1 MNDLKIFQSDEFGQV
16 RTILIDDEPWFVGK
30 DIAEVLKY
38 ENPQKAI
45 RDHVDAE
52 DAKLGERNV
61 TPSITDSLG
70 REQFP
75 TFINESGVYAL
86 IFGSKLESARKFK
99 RWVTHEVIPEIRKNG
114 AYNLPQTYAEALRA
128 YADKVEQM
136 EKLAAENAK
145 LLPKAEFFDAVTDSK
160 TAISIGEV
168 AKVLDMGIGQN
179 KLFAFLREQK
189 ILDRQ
194 NIPYQ
199 EYIDRGY
206 FRTIEQK
213 YDVRG
218 EVRISIKTLVFQ
230 KGIDFIRKQLQKEEN

>member
-1 MNDLKIFQSDEFGQV
+1 MNDLKIFQNEEFEEV
-16 RTILIDDEPWFVGK
+16 RTIQIDGEPWFVGK
-30 DIAEVLKY
+30 DVAKNLGYKDTSDALKS
-38 ENPQKAI
+38 
-45 RDHVDAE
+45 HVDDE
-52 DAKLGERNV
+52 DKLTRCF
-61 TPSITDSLG
+61 TDSG
-70 REQFP
+70 QSREMYI
-75 TFINESGVYAL
+75 INESGLYSL
-86 IFGSKLESARKFK
+86 TLSSKLESARKFK
-99 RWVTHEVIPEIRKNG
+99 RWITHEVIPEIRRSG
-114 AYNLPQTYAEALRA
+114 TYHLPQTYQEALRA
-128 YADKVEQM
+128 LADKVEQN

-179 KLFAFLREQK
+179 KLFAFLRDRK

-206 FRTIEQK
+206 FRTVEQK

-230 KGIDFIRKQLQKEEN
+230 KGIDYIRRLLQKEE

>member
-1 MNDLKIFQSDEFGQV
+1 MNDLTIFQNEEFGEV
-16 RTILIDDEPWFVGK
+16 RTIQVNNEPWFIASDVCRALEIANTSDAIKRLDDDEKSKFNLGLSGGETNCVNEYGLYNLVLGSRKKEAK
-30 DIAEVLKY
+30 D
-38 ENPQKAI
+38 
-45 RDHVDAE
+45 
-52 DAKLGERNV
+52 
-61 TPSITDSLG
+61 
-70 REQFP
+70 
-75 TFINESGVYAL
+75 
-86 IFGSKLESARKFK
+86 FK
-99 RWVTHEVIPEIRKNG
+99 RWITHEVIPQIRKTG
-114 AYNLPQTYAEALRA
+114 GYHLPQTYAEALRA
-128 YADKVEQM
+128 YADKVEQN

-160 TAISIGEV
+160 SAISIGEV
-168 AKVLDMGIGQN
+168 AKVLDVGIGQN
-179 KLFAFLREQK
+179 KLFAFLRDRK

-230 KGIDFIRKQLQKEEN
+230 KGIDFIRKQLQKEEV

>member
-1 MNDLKIFQSDEFGQV
+1 MNDLKIFQNEEFEEV
-16 RTILIDDEPWFVGK
+16 RTIQIDGEPWFVGK
-30 DIAEVLKY
+30 DVAKNLGYKDTSDALK
-38 ENPQKAI
+38 N
-45 RDHVDAE
+45 HVDEE
-52 DAKLGERNV
+52 DKLTRCF
-61 TPSITDSLG
+61 TDSG
-70 REQFP
+70 QSREMYI
-75 TFINESGVYAL
+75 INESGLYSL
-86 IFGSKLESARKFK
+86 TLSSKLESARKFK
-99 RWVTHEVIPEIRKNG
+99 RWITHEVIPEIRRSG
-114 AYNLPQTYAEALRA
+114 TYHLPQTYQEALRA
-128 YADKVEQM
+128 LADKVEQN

-145 LLPKAEFFDAVTDSK
+145 LIPKAEFFDAVTDSK

-179 KLFAFLREQK
+179 KLFAFLRDRK

-206 FRTIEQK
+206 FRTVEQK

-230 KGIDFIRKQLQKEEN
+230 KGIDYIRRLLQKEE

>member
-1 MNDLKIFQSDEFGQV
+1 MNDLTIFQNEEFGEV
-16 RTILIDDEPWFVGK
+16 RTIQVNNEPWFIASDVCRALEIANTSDAIKRLDDDEKSKFNLGLSGGETNCVNEYGLYNLVLGSRKQEAK
-30 DIAEVLKY
+30 D
-38 ENPQKAI
+38 
-45 RDHVDAE
+45 
-52 DAKLGERNV
+52 
-61 TPSITDSLG
+61 
-70 REQFP
+70 
-75 TFINESGVYAL
+75 
-86 IFGSKLESARKFK
+86 FK
-99 RWVTHEVIPEIRKNG
+99 RWITHEVIPQIRKTG
-114 AYNLPQTYAEALRA
+114 GYHLPQTYAEALRA
-128 YADKVEQM
+128 YADKVEQN

-160 TAISIGEV
+160 SAISIGEV
-168 AKVLDMGIGQN
+168 AKVLDVGIGQN
-179 KLFAFLREQK
+179 KLFAFLRDRK

-230 KGIDFIRKQLQKEEN
+230 KGIDFIRKQLQKEEEQYG